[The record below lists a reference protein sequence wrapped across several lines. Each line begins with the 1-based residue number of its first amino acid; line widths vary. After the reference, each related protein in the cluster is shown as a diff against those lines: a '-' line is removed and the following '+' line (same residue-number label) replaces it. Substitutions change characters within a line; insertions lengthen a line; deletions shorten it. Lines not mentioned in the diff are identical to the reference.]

1 MRKMRKFLAAAV
13 LAASL
18 STVTAGTAFANFSYT
33 VGNKYVGTA
42 DAVFTEYE
50 TSFEIHAMV
59 VQDGTEVILRPQ
71 KDETNFY
78 FMAYD
83 GNGVRIWEDPI
94 CDFVPAQTPV
104 SFTMKSY
111 LTKEEVPNLELQGI
125 EGLNV
130 SAYKILQYDADEDL
144 YYWNYFILDGAFNS
158 DSLKN
163 LELKWDK
170 TYAWTQKDG
179 KWQVTSS
186 DGISLADEWY
196 RDPAS
201 GNYYYLDRDGNML
214 TDGVTPDGYYVNA
227 DGVWVQ

>member
-1 MRKMRKFLAAAV
+1 MRMKKFLAAAV
-13 LAASL
+13 LSASL
-18 STVTAGTAFANFSYT
+18 SAVTAGTAFANFSYS

-50 TSFEIHAMV
+50 TSHEEHAMV
-59 VQDGTEVILRPQ
+59 VQDGTEVILRPHTN
-71 KDETNFY
+71 DTNFY

-83 GNGVRIWEDPI
+83 ANGVMIWEDPI

-111 LTKEEVPNLELQGI
+111 LTREDVPNLEHQGI

-130 SAYKILQYDADEDL
+130 SAYKILQFDGIEEQ
-144 YYWNYFILDGAFNS
+144 YYWSYFILDGALS
-158 DSLKN
+158 SGGLKN

-170 TYAWTQKDG
+170 TYTWTQKDG
-179 KWQVTSS
+179 KWQVTSA
-186 DGISLADEWY
+186 DGLSLADEWY
-196 RDPAS
+196 RDPAT

-214 TDGVTPDGYYVNA
+214 TDAVTPDGYYVNA